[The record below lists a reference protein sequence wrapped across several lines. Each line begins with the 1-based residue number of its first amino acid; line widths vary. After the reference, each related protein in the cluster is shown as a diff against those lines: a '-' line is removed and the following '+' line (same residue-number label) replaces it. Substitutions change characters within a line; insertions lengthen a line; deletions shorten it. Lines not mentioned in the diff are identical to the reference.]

1 MKVKILEPLS
11 KRSIQL
17 LRKLYEKARFTTTY
31 NLRAKQ
37 DELSAQLGISR
48 QAYNLHLRKLKNRDY
63 LRTGRGFIDITEKG
77 LSALGISSTP
87 AFILIK
93 VLPTKRVQVYDKIT
107 EIGVWQAFRVAGEVD
122 SLIVVE
128 REKLDE
134 ILKKLSKID
143 GVQETRSYLA
153 IETLK

>member
-1 MKVKILEPLS
+1 MKVRALEPLT
-11 KRSIQL
+11 KRSVQL
-17 LRKLYEKARFTTTY
+17 LRNLYEKARFTTTY
-31 NLRAKQ
+31 TLSAKQ

-48 QAYNLHLRKLKNRDY
+48 QAYNVHLRKLKNRGY
-63 LRTGRGFIDITEKG
+63 IRTGRGFIDITEKG

-93 VLPTKRVQVYDKIT
+93 VLPAKRVQVYDKIT
-107 EIGVWQAFRVAGEVD
+107 EIGVWQAFRIAGEVD

-134 ILKKLSKID
+134 ILKKLCDID
-143 GVQETRSYLA
+143 GVQETRSYVT